1 MVEVVCPQRPNMFA
15 RRKNLRLGIGGKVI
29 VISPSN
35 SLYENGRK
43 LDCRMV
49 EPRGKASLGEC
60 LAPLDRAYPAENN
73 YGQAGVW

>member
-60 LAPLDRAYPAENN
+60 LAPLDRAHPPENN
-73 YGQAGVW
+73 YGQTGVW